1 MKANYGEEVSVMF
14 ACVWTF
20 GSYVEESQ
28 LMSVLV
34 ETFVSDNSKKR
45 IEIVHG
51 KVVGN

>member
-1 MKANYGEEVSVMF
+1 MKANYGEEVSIMF

-28 LMSVLV
+28 LMSMLV

-45 IEIVHG
+45 MELGQG
-51 KVVGN
+51 KVLGN